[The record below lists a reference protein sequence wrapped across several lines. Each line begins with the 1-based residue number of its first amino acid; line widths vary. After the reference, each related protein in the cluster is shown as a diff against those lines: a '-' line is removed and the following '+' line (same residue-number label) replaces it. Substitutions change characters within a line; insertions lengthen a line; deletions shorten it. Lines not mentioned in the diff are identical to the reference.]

1 MTEMRHSSIV
11 MKYWCQYQQE
21 AGDALLSRIPRRRRR
36 HFLHSKP
43 MAWFDVVDEGQEKR
57 REKVSGLC
65 RRLWQ
70 SAHCE
75 VTTVCQQW
83 STGWRRRRPF
93 GYVLSLSIIG
103 YDDAIDCACV
113 GFSSLRIVC
122 TARQQMSNRN
132 GYYRKSLLC
141 ELKRPYYY
149 YATEEVRYLKRILE
163 IDAHL
168 SISDITIFIEPKPY
182 LLRIV
187 NTREPRQ
194 MFDLIQFCVYVFT
207 LHLKQQPYTV

>member
-1 MTEMRHSSIV
+1 MI
-11 MKYWCQYQQE
+11 WCCWWRTGK
-21 AGDALLSRIPRRRRR
+21 ATWKA
-36 HFLHSKP
+36 
-43 MAWFDVVDEGQEKR
+43 
-57 REKVSGLC
+57 SGLC

-75 VTTVCQQW
+75 VTTVCQQS
-83 STGWRRRRPF
+83 STGWRRRRRF
-93 GYVLSLSIIG
+93 GYALSLSIIG

-113 GFSSLRIVC
+113 GISSLRIVC

-141 ELKRPYYY
+141 ELKRPCIYY

-163 IDAHL
+163 IGAHL
-168 SISDITIFIEPKPY
+168 SISDITLFIEPKPY

-187 NTREPRQ
+187 NTAREPWQ
-194 MFDLIQFCVYVFT
+194 MFDLIRFCVYVFM
-207 LHLKQQPYTV
+207 LHLKQQYTVYKIK